1 MRFDSDD
8 DDDDDVL
15 LVFMGKRSR
24 IAGLDISLEGKKL
37 RLMIDS
43 GDDLVDEVL
52 FKSEYKVIFVLL
64 YVVKF
69 KFSLKVSNIY
79 IYRD

>member
-1 MRFDSDD
+1 MRFDS

-37 RLMIDS
+37 RLMIDF
-43 GDDLVDEVL
+43 GDDLVDEVV
-52 FKSEYKVIFVLL
+52 FNSEYKVIFVLYCKVCCKL
-64 YVVKF
+64 CNYVVKL
-69 KFSLKVSNIY
+69 S
-79 IYRD
+79 

>member
-1 MRFDSDD
+1 MRFDS

-37 RLMIDS
+37 RLMIDF
-43 GDDLVDEVL
+43 GDDLVDEVV
-52 FKSEYKVIFVLL
+52 FNSEYKVIIVLCCKVCCKL
-64 YVVKF
+64 CKLCCKVIVKG
-69 KFSLKVSNIY
+69 
-79 IYRD
+79 

>member
-1 MRFDSDD
+1 MRFDSD

-37 RLMIDS
+37 RLMIDF
-43 GDDLVDEVL
+43 GDDLVDEVV
-52 FKSEYKVIFVLL
+52 FNSEYKVIFVLYCKVCCKL
-64 YVVKF
+64 CNYVVKL
-69 KFSLKVSNIY
+69 S
-79 IYRD
+79 

>member
-1 MRFDSDD
+1 MRFDS

-24 IAGLDISLEGKKL
+24 IVGLDISLEGKKL

-43 GDDLVDEVL
+43 GDDLVDEVV